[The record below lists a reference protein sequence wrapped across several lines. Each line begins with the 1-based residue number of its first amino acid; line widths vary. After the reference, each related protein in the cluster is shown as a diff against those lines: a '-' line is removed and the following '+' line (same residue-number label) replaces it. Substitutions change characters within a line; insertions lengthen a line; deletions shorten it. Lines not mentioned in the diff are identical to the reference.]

1 MNMDSNKIIEF
12 AKLFEISDFL
22 GVFAVDELAL
32 IPKRRTGLVIFNTD
46 TSDSIGQHWIALCIT
61 KRKILYFDSLVSKFQ
76 ESPDFNKYMSYT
88 NKELVWNKIQIQSYL
103 SDKCGIHCLVFCYA
117 IQKNKKKKN
126 YENFLKPFFSSSIQ
140 ERENL
145 SLYYFSLINQI
156 RNI

>member
-1 MNMDSNKIIEF
+1 MDSNKIIEY
-12 AKLFEISDFL
+12 AKLFEIKDFI
-22 GVFAVDELAL
+22 GVFAVDELIS

-46 TSDSIGQHWIALCIT
+46 TSDSTGQHWIALCIT